1 MCSGG
6 VQTECG
12 YHMLLLNSCNVNEQD
27 VYQHLAHMFVQ
38 HENFMQELWQRIHF
52 LVTSTLYIF

>member
-12 YHMLLLNSCNVNEQD
+12 YHMLLINSCNVNVQD
-27 VYQHLAHMFVQ
+27 VVYQCLAHMCVQ
-38 HENFMQELWQRIHF
+38 HENLMQEL
-52 LVTSTLYIF
+52 